1 MRGSIE
7 SAAGRPAAGAR
18 TARTDTGGAGRP
30 CSNEVTVDVQLDT
43 VCHRRAM

>member
-18 TARTDTGGAGRP
+18 TARTERGGAGRP
-30 CSNEVTVDVQLDT
+30 CVNGVTVGVQLDT
-43 VCHRRAM
+43 VCHRRAV